1 MNFYQVVFMNET
13 LGFFVSEEKAMK
25 TVIEAVKRCWEDEW
39 TEDALNEWI
48 EEFNKEKYDDVNQ
61 IWISEEELDT
71 EEAEKIKI

>member
-1 MNFYQVVFMNET
+1 MKIYQIVFMNET

-25 TVIEAVKRCWEDEW
+25 TVIEAAKRCWEDEW

-48 EEFNKEKYDDVNQ
+48 EEFKKEKYDDVNQ